1 MIPFEKKYAMKPRRM
16 QMQRK
21 VFGYVRTTSKIKNKE
36 EQIKVIKNYCEINKL
51 ELNEREIIVDTISA
65 DNLNGDGYKALS
77 EYMIRSGDILVISEL
92 DRLGRGSEAIR
103 NEWKRLYDNKID
115 LAIVNSPILSTINKN
130 EEEKIKINEIV
141 VELLSYLSEKEK
153 KRNKERQAEG
163 INRLKVRNNGKGIGR
178 PKTEIT
184 REFKAQ
190 YKLWKNKKQSA
201 VDTYNNLGLTKATF
215 YRLVK
220 EYENQI

>member
-92 DRLGRGSEAIR
+92 DRLGRGSE
-103 NEWKRLYDNKID
+103 
-115 LAIVNSPILSTINKN
+115 
-130 EEEKIKINEIV
+130 
-141 VELLSYLSEKEK
+141 
-153 KRNKERQAEG
+153 
-163 INRLKVRNNGKGIGR
+163 IGR
-178 PKTEIT
+178 
-184 REFKAQ
+184 AH
-190 YKLWKNKKQSA
+190 
-201 VDTYNNLGLTKATF
+201 V
-215 YRLVK
+215 
-220 EYENQI
+220 